1 MGQGVKDIHAD
12 YLKRSGD
19 DTIEPDN
26 YIENEYGF
34 ASYQIHGDQFTI
46 VQCYGDGLLWQDEFM
61 RLAKLNK
68 CKTIL
73 FATKRSPKALERKFG
88 CEAIATVMTKKVQ

>member
-1 MGQGVKDIHAD
+1 
-12 YLKRSGD
+12 
-19 DTIEPDN
+19 
-26 YIENEYGF
+26 
-34 ASYQIHGDQFTI
+34 
-46 VQCYGDGLLWQDEFM
+46 M
-61 RLAKLNK
+61 RLAKLNN